1 MTGFLR
7 VCTYCFKIVKRYT
20 QSSAEGNLVRN
31 VEALQPEPGGFT
43 TDPELSANS
52 SNHISSSKT
61 YPYDLGDENFYGQPS
76 LRKTSSC
83 STNAMTS
90 YLEKFDQK
98 ERPSTMPVRS
108 PFDAFGVCAAEADML
123 KQVLIC

>member
-1 MTGFLR
+1 M
-7 VCTYCFKIVKRYT
+7 
-20 QSSAEGNLVRN
+20 
-31 VEALQPEPGGFT
+31 LQPEPGAFT
-43 TDPELSANS
+43 TDPDISANS
-52 SNHISSSKT
+52 CQHISSPKT

-76 LRKTSSC
+76 LRKTSNC

-98 ERPSTMPVRS
+98 ERSSAMPVRS

-123 KQVLIC
+123 KQVLENFNVNKSDYWKLNGSLKLINFF